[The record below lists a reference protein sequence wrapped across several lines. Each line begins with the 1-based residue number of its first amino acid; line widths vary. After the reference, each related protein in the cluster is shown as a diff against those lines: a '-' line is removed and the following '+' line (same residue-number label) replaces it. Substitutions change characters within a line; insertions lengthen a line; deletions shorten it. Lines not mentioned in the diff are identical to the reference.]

1 MLFLILGKHI
11 HIYKQQSVTRTVAI
25 FMILILVSCT
35 SRKNTEVDE
44 EGITLDIPSVCIWD
58 GISVRQEPFR
68 KAGVVSTLNLGE
80 LVTYLGISA
89 LDSTYKNQVYY
100 HVRLSDERTVWVPA
114 FSLVTDASPAVVIK
128 EVPVYLRPDLLT
140 ITDRT
145 LGAMEIIA
153 VVKKSDDWINFYS
166 EKKIRNGWIKSEAL
180 SNNIEDIAFALY
192 ARRILNENTNKTLS
206 DKIDS
211 ILKYNLYPKAVF
223 VSLIEEIGEKEKERI
238 QIEEIVMQN
247 FRQNSD

>member
-1 MLFLILGKHI
+1 MLFLILRQQI
-11 HIYKQQSVTRTVAI
+11 QIYKQKSVIRTVAI

-35 SRKNTEVDE
+35 SSKNKEVDE
-44 EGITLDIPSVCIWD
+44 EEIAPDIPSVCIWD
-58 GISVRQEPFR
+58 RISVRQEPFR
-68 KAGVVSTLNLGE
+68 KSAVVSNLNLGE
-80 LVTYLGISA
+80 SVTYLGISA

-100 HVRLSDERTVWVPA
+100 HVRLSDESTAWVPA

-145 LGAMEIIA
+145 LEAMEIIA
-153 VVKKSDDWINFYS
+153 VVKESDDWINFYS
-166 EKKIRNGWIKSEAL
+166 EKKITNGWIKSEAL
-180 SNNIEDIAFALY
+180 SDNIEDIAFALY
-192 ARRILNENTNKTLS
+192 ARRILNENTNKTIS

-211 ILKYNLYPKAVF
+211 ILKYNLYPNAVF
-223 VSLIEEIGEKEKERI
+223 VSLLEEIEEKEKERI
-238 QIEEIVMQN
+238 QIEEIIMQN